1 MTKARLKRCHL
12 RWLSWYLLD
21 SYGPIKI
28 TLSEKNGALNVLITG
43 YPSFSAES
51 VGKTNLN
58 QNKLDLL

>member
-1 MTKARLKRCHL
+1 MVILVPSRQL
-12 RWLSWYLLD
+12 W
-21 SYGPIKI
+21 PIKI
-28 TLSEKNGALNVLITG
+28 TLSEKNGALNVLTG